1 MRSKARTPRTG
12 LPLSA
17 LLNGLILLAA
27 APAAVAGDALPSAN
41 GLLQLPNVRI
51 ETATPQQQA
60 QAGRMGSSV
69 QSGMRAYVN
78 PVTGELRDQTP
89 EEMME
94 AGAATN
100 AKAASFS
107 APKFS
112 YTLAS
117 GATVLPL
124 DESFMS
130 NAIATK
136 DAAGKVRFQCLDG
149 RESVSQALTGK
160 AAKEHRHDH

>member
-60 QAGRMGSSV
+60 QAARMGSSV
-69 QSGMRAYVN
+69 QSGMRAYKD
-78 PVTGELRDQTP
+78 PVSGELRDQTP

-94 AGAATN
+94 SGAAS
-100 AKAASFS
+100 AKAATFS
-107 APKFS
+107 SPKFS
-112 YTLAS
+112 YTLAT
-117 GATVLPL
+117 GATVMPL

-130 NAIATK
+130 NAIASK

-149 RESVSQALTGK
+149 RESVAQAITGK

>member
-17 LLNGLILLAA
+17 LLNGLILLAG
-27 APAAVAGDALPSAN
+27 APAAVAGDVPSAN

-60 QAGRMGSSV
+60 QAARMGSPT
-69 QSGMRAYVN
+69 QSGMRAYKD
-78 PVTGELRDQTP
+78 PVSGELRDQTP

-94 AGAATN
+94 SGAAS

-107 APKFS
+107 SPKS

-117 GATVLPL
+117 GATVMPL

-130 NAIATK
+130 NAIASK
-136 DAAGKVRFQCLDG
+136 DANGKVSFQCLDG
-149 RESVSQALTGK
+149 RESVAQAITGK
-160 AAKEHRHDH
+160 AAKEHRHDR

>member
-27 APAAVAGDALPSAN
+27 APAAVAGDIAPSAN
-41 GLLQLPNVRI
+41 GLLQFPNVRI

-60 QAGRMGSSV
+60 QAARMGSPA
-69 QSGMRAYVN
+69 QSGMRAYKD
-78 PVTGELRDQTP
+78 PVSGELRDQTP

-94 AGAATN
+94 SGAAS

-107 APKFS
+107 APRFS

-117 GATVLPL
+117 GATVMAL

-130 NAIATK
+130 NAIASK
-136 DAAGKVRFQCLDG
+136 DANGKVSFQCLDG
-149 RESVSQALTGK
+149 RESVAQAITGK

>member
-17 LLNGLILLAA
+17 LLNGLILLAG
-27 APAAVAGDALPSAN
+27 APAAVAGDVPSAN

-51 ETATPQQQA
+51 ETATPKQQA
-60 QAGRMGSSV
+60 QAARMGSSV

-94 AGAATN
+94 SGAAS

-107 APKFS
+107 SPKS

-117 GATVLPL
+117 GATVMPL
-124 DESFMS
+124 DETV
-130 NAIATK
+130 AIMATM
-136 DAAGKVRFQCLDG
+136 DEVRRQIG
-149 RESVSQALTGK
+149 LTYPPT
-160 AAKEHRHDH
+160 

>member
-17 LLNGLILLAA
+17 LLNGLILLAG
-27 APAAVAGDALPSAN
+27 APAAVAGDVPSAN

-51 ETATPQQQA
+51 ETATPKQQA
-60 QAGRMGSSV
+60 QAARMGSSV

-94 AGAATN
+94 SGAAS

-107 APKFS
+107 SPKS

-117 GATVLPL
+117 GATVMPL

-130 NAIATK
+130 NAIASK